1 MVWFFPIIAIILFYL
16 LALLQNSFFIYFNL
30 FGAIPNFI
38 FVLFFIFVFFSK
50 KNSYYSAIFYAI
62 LAGFFLDV
70 FSSVNLGISVAL
82 LIIIGLLI
90 KKIQSSLNEK
100 ENNYPFIYFLSL
112 FLISILVYYLSLK
125 ACLFFLIPNIINIAI
140 DQKLFAEIIYSLFF
154 AIIGFLV
161 CKKFTKQKTDKNNF
175 I

>member
-154 AIIGFLV
+154 AIIGFSV